1 MKKLVQILIF
11 TLFISNV
18 YSQETPLNKI
28 DEMLINID
36 KSSLTTDVLYE
47 RVFPF
52 AKLAIFNDRINISNV
67 KHFEQAL
74 SELYKASN
82 KQKFTSYKQLRT
94 HYSSVDA
101 NNIVDIGII
110 NASFNQLNY
119 IEEDLQKSALKVVNG
134 KFERITTDKQLFIP

>member
-82 KQKFTSYKQLRT
+82 
-94 HYSSVDA
+94 
-101 NNIVDIGII
+101 
-110 NASFNQLNY
+110 
-119 IEEDLQKSALKVVNG
+119 
-134 KFERITTDKQLFIP
+134 